1 MCMLAAAIFAQND
14 SRVSKLRTRQY
25 AERAICTSASPDWA
39 GAFAAKRIHLGSCN
53 CACQCIHSTRGD
65 SPKRSFHLRRIRRL
79 WLNFWGGVKQKSDSG
94 RGQACSKFQHDGG
107 LPNMRFIFGISES
120 PITTLSDPRGDHAF
134 TRALL
139 LAGLE
144 LPCDAGR
151 LQCRSSTKRGE
162 RRGGIASGPE
172 VDAGLLLVGGESA
185 AGLPPALVDVC
196 RARHHGALFGS
207 ICRGL
212 FLVSGKELT

>member
-1 MCMLAAAIFAQND
+1 MTA
-14 SRVSKLRTRQY
+14 V
-25 AERAICTSASPDWA
+25 AE
-39 GAFAAKRIHLGSCN
+39 FLGG
-53 CACQCIHSTRGD
+53 R
-65 SPKRSFHLRRIRRL
+65 F
-79 WLNFWGGVKQKSDSG
+79 KQKPDSG

-107 LPNMRFIFGISES
+107 LPNLLYLLGISES
-120 PITTLSDPRGDHAF
+120 PITTLWDPRGDHALF

-151 LQCRSSTKRGE
+151 LLGKSSTKRGE

-196 RARHHGALFGS
+196 RARHGPLFGS
-207 ICRGL
+207 ICRWL
-212 FLVSGKELT
+212 CIVSGKELTCKKPWSILLSQKHTSFTFCMTMT

>member
-1 MCMLAAAIFAQND
+1 MLFAQ
-14 SRVSKLRTRQY
+14 RLQTGPVPLRQ
-25 AERAICTSASPDWA
+25 S
-39 GAFAAKRIHLGSCN
+39 GSVLDLVI
-53 CACQCIHSTRGD
+53 AHADVFTLQEARGD
-65 SPKRSFHLRRIRRL
+65 SPKRSLHLRRIRRL
-79 WLNFWGGVKQKSDSG
+79 WLNFWGRWLNRNPTPGVG
-94 RGQACSKFQHDGG
+94 RHVLNSSTTAACRIYCTF
-107 LPNMRFIFGISES
+107 FGISES
-120 PITTLSDPRGDHAF
+120 PITTLSDPRGHHAF

-151 LQCRSSTKRGE
+151 LQSRSSTKRGE

-196 RARHHGALFGS
+196 RARHGPLFWS

-212 FLVSGKELT
+212 FLVA

>member
-1 MCMLAAAIFAQND
+1 MHTHSRSIYAERLQ
-14 SRVSKLRTRQY
+14 RVSKSTTRN
-25 AERAICTSASPDWA
+25 AARAICTASPDWA
-39 GAFAAKRIHLGSCN
+39 GAFAAKRIRFGSCT
-53 CACQCIHSTRGD
+53 CACRCVHSPRGD
-65 SPKRSFHLRRIRRL
+65 SPKRSLHLRRIRRL
-79 WLNFWGGVKQKSDSG
+79 WLNSWGGVKQKSDSG
-94 RGQACSKFQHDGG
+94 RGQACIKFQHDGG
-107 LPNMRFIFGISES
+107 LQNLLHFFGISES
-120 PITTLSDPRGDHAF
+120 PITTLSDPRGHHAF

-151 LQCRSSTKRGE
+151 LQCRSSNKRGE

-172 VDAGLLLVGGESA
+172 AGASPFLVGGESA

-196 RARHHGALFGS
+196 RARHGPLFWS

-212 FLVSGKELT
+212 FLVG

>member
-1 MCMLAAAIFAQND
+1 MCSLSERRLA
-14 SRVSKLRTRQY
+14 K
-25 AERAICTSASPDWA
+25 AEPPSPP
-39 GAFAAKRIHLGSCN
+39 
-53 CACQCIHSTRGD
+53 HSTAVAEFLG
-65 SPKRSFHLRRIRRL
+65 
-79 WLNFWGGVKQKSDSG
+79 GGVKQKSDSG
-94 RGQACSKFQHDGG
+94 RGQACIKFQHDGG
-107 LPNMRFIFGISES
+107 LPNLLSILGISES
-120 PITTLSDPRGDHAF
+120 PITTLSDPRGHHAF

-151 LQCRSSTKRGE
+151 LQSRSSTKRGE

-172 VDAGLLLVGGESA
+172 AGASPFLVGGESA

-196 RARHHGALFGS
+196 RARHGPLFGS

-212 FLVSGKELT
+212 FLVG

>member
-1 MCMLAAAIFAQND
+1 MCTLLTAAVFTRNDSTGSLSRRPGTPHVLFAQ
-14 SRVSKLRTRQY
+14 RLLAGPVPLRQSGSVLDLVIAHAEVFTLQEVTRQSG
-25 AERAICTSASPDWA
+25 ASISA
-39 GAFAAKRIHLGSCN
+39 AFAGCGWIPG
-53 CACQCIHSTRGD
+53 
-65 SPKRSFHLRRIRRL
+65 
-79 WLNFWGGVKQKSDSG
+79 GGVKKKSDSG
-94 RGQACSKFQHDGG
+94 RGQACSKFQHGGG
-107 LPNMRFIFGISES
+107 LQNLPFILGISES
-120 PITTLSDPRGDHAF
+120 PITTLSDPRGHHAF
-134 TRALL
+134 THALL

-172 VDAGLLLVGGESA
+172 VDASLLLVGGESA

-196 RARHHGALFGS
+196 RARHGPLFWS

-212 FLVSGKELT
+212 FLVG

>member
-1 MCMLAAAIFAQND
+1 VLFAQRLQTGPVPLWHSGSVLD
-14 SRVSKLRTRQY
+14 LVIAQADVFILQEVTRQSG
-25 AERAICTSASPDWA
+25 ASISA
-39 GAFAAKRIHLGSCN
+39 AFDGCGWIPG
-53 CACQCIHSTRGD
+53 
-65 SPKRSFHLRRIRRL
+65 
-79 WLNFWGGVKQKSDSG
+79 GGVKQKSDSG
-94 RGQACSKFQHDGG
+94 RGQACIKFQHDGG
-107 LPNMRFIFGISES
+107 LQNLRSILGISES
-120 PITTLSDPRGDHAF
+120 PITTLSDPRGHHAF

-172 VDAGLLLVGGESA
+172 AGAGLLLVGGESA

-196 RARHHGALFGS
+196 RARHGPLFGS
-207 ICRGL
+207 MCRWLCIVG
-212 FLVSGKELT
+212 

>member
-1 MCMLAAAIFAQND
+1 MPTCSLSERQLAKA
-14 SRVSKLRTRQY
+14 KPP
-25 AERAICTSASPDWA
+25 SPP
-39 GAFAAKRIHLGSCN
+39 
-53 CACQCIHSTRGD
+53 HSTVVTEFLLGED
-65 SPKRSFHLRRIRRL
+65 
-79 WLNFWGGVKQKSDSG
+79 KQKSDSG
-94 RGQACSKFQHDGG
+94 RGQACIKFQHDGG
-107 LPNMRFIFGISES
+107 LPNLLHIFGISES
-120 PITTLSDPRGDHAF
+120 PITTLSDPRGHHAF

-172 VDAGLLLVGGESA
+172 AGASPFLVGGESA

-196 RARHHGALFGS
+196 RARHGPLYWS

>member
-1 MCMLAAAIFAQND
+1 MSVTEFLGGVI
-14 SRVSKLRTRQY
+14 SR
-25 AERAICTSASPDWA
+25 
-39 GAFAAKRIHLGSCN
+39 
-53 CACQCIHSTRGD
+53 
-65 SPKRSFHLRRIRRL
+65 
-79 WLNFWGGVKQKSDSG
+79 GVKQKSVSG

-107 LPNMRFIFGISES
+107 LPNLLHIFGISES

-139 LAGLE
+139 LARLE
-144 LPCDAGR
+144 LPWDARR

-162 RRGGIASGPE
+162 RRGGIASGPA

-185 AGLPPALVDVC
+185 AGLPIALVDVC
-196 RARHHGALFGS
+196 RARHGPLFGS
-207 ICRGL
+207 ICRRL

>member
-1 MCMLAAAIFAQND
+1 MCLLSERRLAK
-14 SRVSKLRTRQY
+14 V
-25 AERAICTSASPDWA
+25 EPPSPP
-39 GAFAAKRIHLGSCN
+39 
-53 CACQCIHSTRGD
+53 HSTAVAEFLGR
-65 SPKRSFHLRRIRRL
+65 
-79 WLNFWGGVKQKSDSG
+79 GVKQKSDSG

-107 LPNMRFIFGISES
+107 LQNLPFIFGISES
-120 PITTLSDPRGDHAF
+120 PITTLLDPRGDHAF

-139 LAGLE
+139 LARLE

-151 LQCRSSTKRGE
+151 WQCRSSTKRGE

-196 RARHHGALFGS
+196 RARHGPLFGS
-207 ICRGL
+207 ICRWL
-212 FLVSGKELT
+212 CIVSGKELT

>member
-1 MCMLAAAIFAQND
+1 MLAAAIFTRND
-14 SRVSKLRTRQY
+14 SRVSKTRTRQY
-25 AERAICTSASPDWA
+25 AECAICTVSPDWA
-39 GAFAAKRIHLGSCN
+39 GAFAAKRIRFGSCN
-53 CACQCIHSTRGD
+53 CACRCVHSPRGD
-65 SPKRSFHLRRIRRL
+65 SPKRGLHLRRIRRL
-79 WLNFWGGVKQKSDSG
+79 WLDSFGGGVKQKSDSG

-107 LPNMRFIFGISES
+107 LQNLRYLFGISES
-120 PITTLSDPRGDHAF
+120 PITTLSDPRGHHAF

-151 LQCRSSTKRGE
+151 LQSRSSTKRGE

-172 VDAGLLLVGGESA
+172 AGAGLLLVGGESA

-196 RARHHGALFGS
+196 RARHGPLFGS
-207 ICRGL
+207 MCRWLCIVG
-212 FLVSGKELT
+212 